1 MKINNLSIISRHA
14 LDFEFAPTAPIS
26 ILRGE
31 HSALALDLI
40 REVIGDMG
48 ENDPDGTDDGS
59 FVIHTDL
66 EMDGKD
72 YAVCYIRNADFIG
85 DNRIAV
91 NFDENSID
99 FSRQDTKEYLEK
111 CRLRNSAES
120 RPAPSYEED
129 DRPLFVYLGKSGES
143 GCVIPSIETLSNM
156 KRQVFV
162 AAPDSF
168 PEIRLGGV
176 QNLFVG

>member
-40 REVIGDMG
+40 REVIGDLG

-72 YAVCYIRNADFIG
+72 YAIS
-85 DNRIAV
+85 
-91 NFDENSID
+91 E
-99 FSRQDTKEYLEK
+99 T
-111 CRLRNSAES
+111 
-120 RPAPSYEED
+120 P
-129 DRPLFVYLGKSGES
+129 
-143 GCVIPSIETLSNM
+143 TLSVTIAL
-156 KRQVFV
+156 R
-162 AAPDSF
+162 
-168 PEIRLGGV
+168 
-176 QNLFVG
+176 